1 VLAGTPF
8 ATGGGPAI
16 RHDVEVERVWLDDR
30 SWVDVR
36 RGWLA
41 GAEEVYESVREN
53 AAWQQGRLFRYERW
67 IEEPRLTA
75 AGSSVKH
82 PALVEADREL
92 RKLYKVSFTH
102 FALAYY
108 RSGRDSIAFH
118 RDRDLR
124 WLEDTRIALL
134 ILGNRRPFL
143 LRPRSARYDHDAP
156 MQGATH
162 DFAPGNGDLIV
173 MGGASQVGWE
183 HAVPKVASTVG
194 GRISAQWRWTSR
206 TGRPVEGASFRA
218 PRHFS
223 RRT

>member
-1 VLAGTPF
+1 MLTA
-8 ATGGGPAI
+8 PAV
-16 RHDVEVERVWLDDR
+16 RADLDAERIWLDEG

-36 RGWLA
+36 RGWLT
-41 GAEEVYESVREN
+41 GAAEVFE
-53 AAWQQGRLFRYERW
+53 AARDGSSWQQGKLFRYERW

-75 AGSSVKH
+75 GSSAGTAPH
-82 PALVEADREL
+82 PALAEADREL
-92 RKLYKVSFTH
+92 RKLYKVPFHH

-108 RSGRDSIAFH
+108 RNGRDSIAFH

-124 WLEDTRIALL
+124 WLENTVIALL

-156 MQGATH
+156 MRGATH
-162 DFAPGNGDLIV
+162 DLAPGDGDLIV
-173 MGGASQVGWE
+173 MGGATQVGWE
-183 HAVPKVASTVG
+183 HAVPKVAGTVG

-223 RRT
+223 RRR